1 MPNSVTRILCG
12 VILALLTGCMTVGPD
27 YKRPAIDTPAAWR
40 FEEKEVRDL
49 ANTAWWQQF
58 KDPVLN
64 GLVPH
69 GPGGEQGPADC
80 HGPHRGV
87 LRPVFFNPRGSVPVR
102 RRNGDAFRQ
111 RLSEKGF
118 SRFDGKD
125 NPYNQ
130 YEAFLNAGW
139 EIDFWGKFR
148 RATEAARAELL
159 GTEEAR
165 RTVVLTLV
173 SAVAASYVDIR
184 SLDKQLAITQSTAD
198 SRKATL
204 ELFQLRFQN
213 GIISEVD
220 LSQAESEYED
230 ALARIPDIERAIG
243 QTENALSVLLGRNPG
258 PIPRGLPLD
267 ALILPAVPEGVPSDL
282 LDRRPDIRGAEQ
294 LLIAANARIGVAK
307 SLYFPTI
314 SLTGA
319 FGTVSTDLSNLFTAS
334 SRAWNYGVPVSVPL
348 FTAGRIGGEVKA
360 AEAAQQQAVYSYQ
373 QTIQNAFREVDDA
386 LLDRSK
392 SGQRL
397 EALSRQLKALNNY
410 ARLARMRYDEGYT
423 SYLEVLDAE
432 RSLFNVELLHTTGQ
446 NDAFPLADQHLQVDG
461 RRLGDCGGRR
471 YAGPAGDGS
480 GLYPLKPKIKRMR
493 GGSHERCFSRYWSG
507 DGVPWSCRQP
517 VRARNPHRNR
527 RQRLQNRDHNLLQDC
542 ETRRRADPR
551 LPFCA

>member
-1 MPNSVTRILCG
+1 MPKSAARILCG

-27 YKRPAIDTPAAWR
+27 YKRPVIDTPAAWR
-40 FEEKEVRDL
+40 IEEREVRDL

-58 KDPVLN
+58 NDPVLN
-64 GLVPH
+64 GLVGTALEQNKDLLIATARIEEFFGRYFSTRGDQFPSA
-69 GPGGEQGPADC
+69 GGNA
-80 HGPHRGV
+80 
-87 LRPVFFNPRGSVPVR
+87 
-102 RRNGDAFRQ
+102 DAFRQ

-159 GTEEAR
+159 GTEEGR

-173 SAVAASYVDIR
+173 GAVSAAYVDIR
-184 SLDKQLAITQSTAD
+184 ALDKQLEITQRTAD
-198 SRKATL
+198 SRKGTL

-230 ALARIPDIERAIG
+230 ALARIPDFERAIG

-258 PIPRGLPLD
+258 PIARGLTLD
-267 ALILPAVPEGVPSDL
+267 ELILPVVPAGVPSEL
-282 LDRRPDIRGAEQ
+282 LERRPDIRSAEQ
-294 LLIAANARIGVAK
+294 ALIAANARIGVAK

-360 AEAAQQQAVYSYQ
+360 AEAAEKQAVLSYQ
-373 QTIQNAFREVDDA
+373 QAIQNAFREVDDA

-397 EALSRQLKALNNY
+397 DALSRQLKALNNY

-423 SYLEVLDAE
+423 SFLEVLDAE
-432 RSLFNVELLHTTGQ
+432 RSLFNVELAHTTGQ
-446 NDAFPLADQHLQVDG
+446 NALFRSLINIYKSM
-461 RRLGDCGGRR
+461 GGGWVT
-471 YAGPAGDGS
+471 AAENGMPA
-480 GLYPLKPKIKRMR
+480 
-493 GGSHERCFSRYWSG
+493 
-507 DGVPWSCRQP
+507 QP
-517 VRARNPHRNR
+517 VMEAGFIP
-527 RQRLQNRDHNLLQDC
+527 
-542 ETRRRADPR
+542 
-551 LPFCA
+551 

>member
-1 MPNSVTRILCG
+1 MLKHILACG
-12 VILALLTGCMTVGPD
+12 LLLALLTGCMTVGPD
-27 YKRPAIDTPAAWR
+27 YKRPVIDTPAAWR
-40 FEEKEVRDL
+40 IEEREVRDL

-58 KDPVLN
+58 NDPVLN
-64 GLVPH
+64 GLVGTALEQNKDLLIATARIEEFFGRYFSTRGDQFPSA
-69 GPGGEQGPADC
+69 GGNA
-80 HGPHRGV
+80 
-87 LRPVFFNPRGSVPVR
+87 
-102 RRNGDAFRQ
+102 DAFRQ

-159 GTEEAR
+159 GTEEGR

-173 SAVAASYVDIR
+173 GAVAAAYVDIR
-184 SLDKQLAITQSTAD
+184 ALDKQLEITQRTAD
-198 SRKATL
+198 SRKGTL

-230 ALARIPDIERAIG
+230 ALARIPDFERTIG

-258 PIPRGLPLD
+258 PIARGLTLD
-267 ALILPAVPEGVPSDL
+267 ELILPVVPAGVPSEL
-282 LDRRPDIRGAEQ
+282 LERRPDIRSAEQ
-294 LLIAANARIGVAK
+294 ALIAANARIGVAK

-360 AEAAQQQAVYSYQ
+360 AEAAEKQAVLSYQ
-373 QTIQNAFREVDDA
+373 QAIQNAFREVDDA

-397 EALSRQLKALNNY
+397 DALSRQLKALNNY
-410 ARLARMRYDEGYT
+410 SRLARMRYDEGYT
-423 SYLEVLDAE
+423 SFLEVLDAE
-432 RSLFNVELLHTTGQ
+432 RSLFNVELAHTTGQ
-446 NDAFPLADQHLQVDG
+446 NVLFRSLINIYKSM
-461 RRLGDCGGRR
+461 GGGWVT
-471 YAGPAGDGS
+471 AAENGMPA
-480 GLYPLKPKIKRMR
+480 
-493 GGSHERCFSRYWSG
+493 
-507 DGVPWSCRQP
+507 QP
-517 VRARNPHRNR
+517 VMEAGFIP
-527 RQRLQNRDHNLLQDC
+527 
-542 ETRRRADPR
+542 
-551 LPFCA
+551 

>member
-1 MPNSVTRILCG
+1 MLKRILCCG
-12 VILALLTGCMTVGPD
+12 VLLVLTGCMTVGPD
-27 YKRPAIDTPAAWR
+27 YKRPAIDTPVAWR
-40 FEEKEVRDL
+40 FEEKDVRDL

-58 KDPVLN
+58 DDPVLN
-64 GLVPH
+64 GLVSTALEQNKDLLIATARIEEFFGRYFSTRGDQFPSA
-69 GPGGEQGPADC
+69 GGNA
-80 HGPHRGV
+80 
-87 LRPVFFNPRGSVPVR
+87 
-102 RRNGDAFRQ
+102 DAFRQ

-139 EIDFWGKFR
+139 EIDFWGKYR
-148 RATEAARAELL
+148 RATEATRAELI
-159 GTEEAR
+159 GTEDGR

-173 SAVAASYVDIR
+173 SAVAAAYVDIR
-184 SLDKQLAITQSTAD
+184 SLDKQLEITQRTAD
-198 SRKATL
+198 SRKGTL

-230 ALARIPDIERAIG
+230 ALARLPDIERAIG

-267 ALILPAVPEGVPSDL
+267 ALILPAVPAGVPSEL
-282 LDRRPDIRGAEQ
+282 LERRPDIRRAEQ

-360 AEAAQQQAVYSYQ
+360 AEAAQQQALYGYQ
-373 QTIQNAFREVDDA
+373 QAIQNAFREVDDA
-386 LLDRSK
+386 LLDRGK

-397 EALSRQLKALNNY
+397 DALSRQLKALNNY

-423 SYLEVLDAE
+423 SYLEVLDAD
-432 RSLFNVELLHTTGQ
+432 RSLFNVELAHTTSQ
-446 NDAFPLADQHLQVDG
+446 NVLFRSLINIYKSMGGGWVDQAEQG
-461 RRLGDCGGRR
+461 M
-471 YAGPAGDGS
+471 PA
-480 GLYPLKPKIKRMR
+480 
-493 GGSHERCFSRYWSG
+493 
-507 DGVPWSCRQP
+507 QP
-517 VRARNPHRNR
+517 VMEAGFIP
-527 RQRLQNRDHNLLQDC
+527 
-542 ETRRRADPR
+542 
-551 LPFCA
+551 

>member
-1 MPNSVTRILCG
+1 MSKRVLLCIL
-12 VILALLTGCMTVGPD
+12 LLTLTGCMTVGPD
-27 YKRPAIDTPAAWR
+27 YKRPAVDTPAAWR

-58 KDPVLN
+58 KDPVLDR
-64 GLVPH
+64 LVSH
-69 GPGGEQGPADC
+69 ALQENKDLLIATARIEEFFGRYFST
-80 HGPHRGV
+80 RGDQF
-87 LRPVFFNPRGSVPVR
+87 PSAAGNA
-102 RRNGDAFRQ
+102 DAFRQ

-118 SRFDGKD
+118 SRFDGSD

-130 YEAFLNAGW
+130 YEAILGASW

-148 RATEAARAELL
+148 RATEATRAELI

-173 SAVAASYVDIR
+173 SAVAAAYLDIR
-184 SLDKQLAITQSTAD
+184 ALDKQLEITQRTAD
-198 SRKATL
+198 SRRGTL
-204 ELFQLRFQN
+204 ELFELRFQN

-267 ALILPAVPEGVPSDL
+267 ALTLPAVPAGVPSGL
-282 LDRRPDIRGAEQ
+282 LERRPDILRAEQ
-294 LLIAANARIGVAK
+294 TLIAANARIGVAK

-319 FGTVSTDLSNLFTAS
+319 FGTVSTDLSSLFTAS
-334 SRAWNYGVPVSVPL
+334 SRAWNFGVPVSVPL

-360 AEAAQQQAVYSYQ
+360 AEAVQQQALYGYQ

-386 LLDRSK
+386 LLDRGK
-392 SGQRL
+392 SGQRID
-397 EALSRQLKALNNY
+397 ALSRQLKALRNY

-423 SYLEVLDAE
+423 SFLEVLDAE
-432 RSLFNVELLHTTGQ
+432 RSLFNVELAHTASQ
-446 NDAFPLADQHLQVDG
+446 NVLFRSLINIYKSMGGGWVDQAEQGL
-461 RRLGDCGGRR
+461 
-471 YAGPAGDGS
+471 PA
-480 GLYPLKPKIKRMR
+480 
-493 GGSHERCFSRYWSG
+493 
-507 DGVPWSCRQP
+507 QP
-517 VRARNPHRNR
+517 VMEAGFIP
-527 RQRLQNRDHNLLQDC
+527 
-542 ETRRRADPR
+542 
-551 LPFCA
+551 

>member
-1 MPNSVTRILCG
+1 MPKSAARILCG

-27 YKRPAIDTPAAWR
+27 YKRPVIDTPAAWR
-40 FEEKEVRDL
+40 IEEREVRDL

-58 KDPVLN
+58 NDPVLN
-64 GLVPH
+64 GLVGTALEQNKDLLIATARIEEFFGRYFSTRGDQFPSA
-69 GPGGEQGPADC
+69 GGNA
-80 HGPHRGV
+80 
-87 LRPVFFNPRGSVPVR
+87 
-102 RRNGDAFRQ
+102 DAFRQ

-159 GTEEAR
+159 GTEEGR

-173 SAVAASYVDIR
+173 GAVSAAYVDIR
-184 SLDKQLAITQSTAD
+184 ALDKQLKITQRTAD
-198 SRKATL
+198 SRKGTL
-204 ELFQLRFQN
+204 ELFRLRFQN

-230 ALARIPDIERAIG
+230 ALARIPDFERAIG

-258 PIPRGLPLD
+258 PIARGLTLD
-267 ALILPAVPEGVPSDL
+267 ELILPVVPAGVPSEL
-282 LDRRPDIRGAEQ
+282 LERRPDIRSAEQ
-294 LLIAANARIGVAK
+294 ALIAANARIGVAK

-360 AEAAQQQAVYSYQ
+360 AEATEKQAVLSYQ
-373 QTIQNAFREVDDA
+373 QAIQNAFREVDDA

-397 EALSRQLKALNNY
+397 DALSRQLKALNNY

-423 SYLEVLDAE
+423 SFLEVLDAD
-432 RSLFNVELLHTTGQ
+432 RSLFNVELAHTTGQ
-446 NDAFPLADQHLQVDG
+446 NALFRSLINIYKSM
-461 RRLGDCGGRR
+461 GGGWVT
-471 YAGPAGDGS
+471 AAENGMPA
-480 GLYPLKPKIKRMR
+480 
-493 GGSHERCFSRYWSG
+493 
-507 DGVPWSCRQP
+507 QP
-517 VRARNPHRNR
+517 VMEAGFIP
-527 RQRLQNRDHNLLQDC
+527 
-542 ETRRRADPR
+542 
-551 LPFCA
+551 

>member
-1 MPNSVTRILCG
+1 MSKRVLLCIL
-12 VILALLTGCMTVGPD
+12 LLTLTGCMTVGPD
-27 YKRPAIDTPAAWR
+27 YKRPAVDTPAAWR

-58 KDPVLN
+58 KDPVLDR
-64 GLVPH
+64 LVSH
-69 GPGGEQGPADC
+69 ALQENKDLLIATARIEEFFGRYFST
-80 HGPHRGV
+80 RGDQF
-87 LRPVFFNPRGSVPVR
+87 PSAAGNA
-102 RRNGDAFRQ
+102 DAFRQ

-118 SRFDGKD
+118 SRFDGSD

-130 YEAFLNAGW
+130 YEAILGASW

-148 RATEAARAELL
+148 RATEATRAELI

-173 SAVAASYVDIR
+173 SAVAAAYLDIR
-184 SLDKQLAITQSTAD
+184 ALDKQLEITQRTAD
-198 SRKATL
+198 SRRGTL
-204 ELFQLRFQN
+204 ELFELRFQN

-267 ALILPAVPEGVPSDL
+267 ALILPAVPAGVPSRL
-282 LDRRPDIRGAEQ
+282 LERRPDILRAEQ
-294 LLIAANARIGVAK
+294 TLIAANARIGVAK

-319 FGTVSTDLSNLFTAS
+319 FGTVSTDLSSLFTAS
-334 SRAWNYGVPVSVPL
+334 SRAWNFGVPVSVPL

-360 AEAAQQQAVYSYQ
+360 AEAVQQQALYGYQ

-386 LLDRSK
+386 LLDRGK
-392 SGQRL
+392 SGQRID
-397 EALSRQLKALNNY
+397 ALSRQLKALRNY

-423 SYLEVLDAE
+423 SFLEVLDAE
-432 RSLFNVELLHTTGQ
+432 RSLFNVELAHTASQ
-446 NDAFPLADQHLQVDG
+446 NVLFRSLINIYKSMGGGWVDQAEQGL
-461 RRLGDCGGRR
+461 
-471 YAGPAGDGS
+471 PA
-480 GLYPLKPKIKRMR
+480 
-493 GGSHERCFSRYWSG
+493 
-507 DGVPWSCRQP
+507 QP
-517 VRARNPHRNR
+517 VMEAGFIP
-527 RQRLQNRDHNLLQDC
+527 
-542 ETRRRADPR
+542 
-551 LPFCA
+551 

>member
-1 MPNSVTRILCG
+1 MLKRILCCG
-12 VILALLTGCMTVGPD
+12 FLLILTGCVTVGPD
-27 YKRPAIDTPAAWR
+27 YKRPAVDTPAAYR
-40 FEEKEVRDL
+40 FEEKETRDL
-49 ANTAWWQQF
+49 ANTVWWEQF
-58 KDPVLN
+58 NDPVLN
-64 GLVPH
+64 GLVRTALDENKDLLIATARIEEFF
-69 GPGGEQGPADC
+69 GRYFST
-80 HGPHRGV
+80 RGDQF
-87 LRPVFFNPRGSVPVR
+87 PSAGANA
-102 RRNGDAFRQ
+102 DAFRQ
-111 RLSEKGF
+111 RLSER
-118 SRFDGKD
+118 SSVQPIDGKD
-125 NPYNQ
+125 NAYNQ

-184 SLDKQLAITQSTAD
+184 ALDKQLAITQSTAD
-198 SRKATL
+198 SRKDTL

-243 QTENALSVLLGRNPG
+243 QTENALSVLLGRNPR

-267 ALILPAVPEGVPSDL
+267 ALILPAVPAGVPSEL
-282 LDRRPDIRGAEQ
+282 LERRPDIRGAEQ

-334 SRAWNYGVPVSVPL
+334 SRAWNFGVPVSVPL

-360 AEAAQQQAVYSYQ
+360 AEAAQQLAVYRYQ
-373 QTIQNAFREVDDA
+373 QAIQNAFREVDDA

-392 SGQRL
+392 SDQRL
-397 EALSRQLKALNNY
+397 NALSRQLKALRNY
-410 ARLARMRYDEGYT
+410 SRLARLRYDEGYT
-423 SYLEVLDAE
+423 SYLEVLDAD
-432 RSLFNVELLHTTGQ
+432 RSLFNVELAHTAGQ
-446 NDAFPLADQHLQVDG
+446 NVLFRSLINIYKTMGGGWVTAAEDG
-461 RRLGDCGGRR
+461 L
-471 YAGPAGDGS
+471 PA
-480 GLYPLKPKIKRMR
+480 
-493 GGSHERCFSRYWSG
+493 
-507 DGVPWSCRQP
+507 QP
-517 VRARNPHRNR
+517 VMEAGFIP
-527 RQRLQNRDHNLLQDC
+527 
-542 ETRRRADPR
+542 
-551 LPFCA
+551 

>member
-1 MPNSVTRILCG
+1 MPKSATRILCG

-58 KDPVLN
+58 KDPVLDR
-64 GLVPH
+64 LVSH
-69 GPGGEQGPADC
+69 ALQENKDLLIATARIEEFFGRYFST
-80 HGPHRGV
+80 RGDQF
-87 LRPVFFNPRGSVPVR
+87 PSAAGNA
-102 RRNGDAFRQ
+102 DAFRQ

-118 SRFDGKD
+118 SRFDGSD

-130 YEAFLNAGW
+130 YEAILGASW

-148 RATEAARAELL
+148 RATEATRAELI
-159 GTEEAR
+159 GTEGAR

-173 SAVAASYVDIR
+173 SAVAAAYLDIR
-184 SLDKQLAITQSTAD
+184 ALDKQLEITQRTAD
-198 SRKATL
+198 SRRGTL
-204 ELFQLRFQN
+204 ELFELRFQN

-230 ALARIPDIERAIG
+230 ALARLPDIERAIG

-267 ALILPAVPEGVPSDL
+267 ALILPAVPAGVPSGL
-282 LDRRPDIRGAEQ
+282 LERRPDILRAEQ
-294 LLIAANARIGVAK
+294 TLIAANARIGVAK

-319 FGTVSTDLSNLFTAS
+319 FGTVSTDLSSLFTAS
-334 SRAWNYGVPVSVPL
+334 SRTWNFGVPVSVPL

-360 AEAAQQQAVYSYQ
+360 AEAVQQQALYGYQ

-386 LLDRSK
+386 LLDRGK

-397 EALSRQLKALNNY
+397 DALSRQLKALRNY

-423 SYLEVLDAE
+423 SFLEVLDAE
-432 RSLFNVELLHTTGQ
+432 RSLFNVELAHTASQ
-446 NDAFPLADQHLQVDG
+446 NVLFRSLINIYKSMGGGWVDQAEQG
-461 RRLGDCGGRR
+461 M
-471 YAGPAGDGS
+471 PA
-480 GLYPLKPKIKRMR
+480 
-493 GGSHERCFSRYWSG
+493 
-507 DGVPWSCRQP
+507 QP
-517 VRARNPHRNR
+517 VMEAGFIP
-527 RQRLQNRDHNLLQDC
+527 
-542 ETRRRADPR
+542 
-551 LPFCA
+551 

>member
-1 MPNSVTRILCG
+1 MLKRILCCG
-12 VILALLTGCMTVGPD
+12 VLLVLTGCMTVGPD

-40 FEEKEVRDL
+40 FEEKEIRGL

-58 KDPVLN
+58 NDPVLN
-64 GLVPH
+64 GLVGTALEQNKDLLIATARIEEFFGRYFSTRGDQFPSA
-69 GPGGEQGPADC
+69 GGNA
-80 HGPHRGV
+80 
-87 LRPVFFNPRGSVPVR
+87 
-102 RRNGDAFRQ
+102 DAFRQ

-159 GTEEAR
+159 GTEEGR

-173 SAVAASYVDIR
+173 SAVAAAYVDIR
-184 SLDKQLAITQSTAD
+184 ALDKQLEITQRTAD
-198 SRKATL
+198 SRRGTL
-204 ELFQLRFQN
+204 ELFELRFQN

-294 LLIAANARIGVAK
+294 ALIAANARIGVAK

-348 FTAGRIGGEVKA
+348 VTAGRIGGEVKA
-360 AEAAQQQAVYSYQ
+360 AEAVQQQAVYSYQ
-373 QTIQNAFREVDDA
+373 QAIQNAFREVDDA

-432 RSLFNVELLHTTGQ
+432 RSLFNVELAHTTGQ
-446 NDAFPLADQHLQVDG
+446 NTLFRSLINIYKSMGGGWVTAAEDG
-461 RRLGDCGGRR
+461 M
-471 YAGPAGDGS
+471 PA
-480 GLYPLKPKIKRMR
+480 
-493 GGSHERCFSRYWSG
+493 
-507 DGVPWSCRQP
+507 QP
-517 VRARNPHRNR
+517 VMEAGFIP
-527 RQRLQNRDHNLLQDC
+527 
-542 ETRRRADPR
+542 
-551 LPFCA
+551 

>member
-1 MPNSVTRILCG
+1 MPKSATRILCG

-27 YKRPAIDTPAAWR
+27 YKRPAIDTPVAWR

-58 KDPVLN
+58 KDPVLDR
-64 GLVPH
+64 LVSH
-69 GPGGEQGPADC
+69 ALQENKDLLIATARIEEFFGRYFST
-80 HGPHRGV
+80 RGDQF
-87 LRPVFFNPRGSVPVR
+87 PSAAGNA
-102 RRNGDAFRQ
+102 DAFRQ

-118 SRFDGKD
+118 SRFDGSD

-130 YEAFLNAGW
+130 YEAILGASW

-148 RATEAARAELL
+148 RATEASRAELI

-173 SAVAASYVDIR
+173 SAVAAAYLDIR
-184 SLDKQLAITQSTAD
+184 ALDKQLEITQRTAD
-198 SRKATL
+198 SRRGTL
-204 ELFQLRFQN
+204 ELFELRFQN

-230 ALARIPDIERAIG
+230 ALARLPDIERAIG

-267 ALILPAVPEGVPSDL
+267 ALILPAVPAGVPSGL
-282 LDRRPDIRGAEQ
+282 LERRPDILRAEQ
-294 LLIAANARIGVAK
+294 TLIAANARIGVAK

-319 FGTVSTDLSNLFTAS
+319 FGTVSTDLSSLFTAS
-334 SRAWNYGVPVSVPL
+334 SRAWNFGVPVSVPL

-360 AEAAQQQAVYSYQ
+360 AEAVQQQALYGYQ

-386 LLDRSK
+386 LLDRGK
-392 SGQRL
+392 SGQRID
-397 EALSRQLKALNNY
+397 ALSRQLKALRNY

-423 SYLEVLDAE
+423 SFLEVLDAE
-432 RSLFNVELLHTTGQ
+432 RSLFNVELAHTASQ
-446 NDAFPLADQHLQVDG
+446 NVLFRSLINIYKSMGGGWVDQAEQ
-461 RRLGDCGGRR
+461 
-471 YAGPAGDGS
+471 
-480 GLYPLKPKIKRMR
+480 GLP
-493 GGSHERCFSRYWSG
+493 
-507 DGVPWSCRQP
+507 VQP
-517 VRARNPHRNR
+517 VMEAGFIP
-527 RQRLQNRDHNLLQDC
+527 
-542 ETRRRADPR
+542 
-551 LPFCA
+551 